1 MKLRVGPKT
10 VHQAIGLLSFAVIGY
25 FGWTFLQP
33 LGLERGDGSPDG
45 ITILQKDSLGK
56 AIRDYKI
63 RQKRWPE
70 ARSDIEEV
78 LAPGVRKKEW
88 RLRMGRKSKS
98 RVLDTESI
106 VYLIKMRSG
115 RTFELRVM
123 DPGGGRNGEQ
133 QTIGKGRRS

>member
-10 VHQAIGLLSFAVIGY
+10 VHQAIGLLLIAIIGY

-45 ITILQKDSLGK
+45 ITILQKQSLGK
-56 AIRDYKI
+56 AISEYKI
-63 RQKRWPE
+63 RQRRWPK

-88 RLRMGRKSKS
+88 SLRMGRKSKS
-98 RVLDTESI
+98 RVLGTESI

-123 DPGGGRNGEQ
+123 DPGVA
-133 QTIGKGRRS
+133 GKGTNNR

>member
-1 MKLRVGPKT
+1 MKLRVVPKT
-10 VHQAIGLLSFAVIGY
+10 VHQPAGLLLLAIIGY
-25 FGWTFLQP
+25 FGWTFFQP

-45 ITILQKDSLGK
+45 ITILQKQSLGK
-56 AIRDYKI
+56 AISDYKI

-70 ARSDIEEV
+70 ARSDIEEA

-88 RLRMGRKSKS
+88 SLRMGLKSKS
-98 RVLDTESI
+98 RVLGTESI

-123 DPGGGRNGEQ
+123 DPGVA
-133 QTIGKGRRS
+133 GKGTNNR

>member
-1 MKLRVGPKT
+1 MKLRVVPKT
-10 VHQAIGLLSFAVIGY
+10 VRRLIGLPLFAIIGY
-25 FGWTFLQP
+25 FGWMFCQP
-33 LGLERGDGSPDG
+33 LGLERGDGSLDG

-63 RQKRWPE
+63 RERRWPK
-70 ARSDIEEV
+70 ARSDIEDA

-88 RLRMGRKSKS
+88 SLRMGRKSKS
-98 RVLDTESI
+98 RVLGTESI

-123 DPGGGRNGEQ
+123 DPGVAGKASSELEQ
-133 QTIGKGRRS
+133 RGPGL